1 MLTNALPCSQS
12 NDLYLEQQKRKK
24 ALAAAAEAEPDSE
37 EEEGEDEP
45 AVTSDVERPDDSDAE
60 EKEHEGGDDSDGEE
74 AKGKP
79 KGKAKSKSTSKST
92 SKKSKSKAKGK
103 GKGGSGGISMPEDW
117 PWEEAKQLFLKP
129 DVTPAEELEV
139 RFCVCLRI
147 FVFDA
152 YLVQWYLLM
161 LLFVPFPSLCLC
173 LVLSWVMQLLIFFHV
188 SLFHKQLEWKNPD
201 VDGLIQF
208 LVTEKGFKYVF
219 PGLSLVSTDCPAP
232 LLFLSLSHLCTVF
245 PSPPSLPHRLKIN
258 SEDRVRKG
266 AEKLQKFLNTK
277 QQGRL
282 DGFFTASSKPKEGST
297 SKTKGSGKGKDTSKE
312 KGGNKKRKVCCLY
325 LYRPL

>member
-1 MLTNALPCSQS
+1 MFAVQRSLPRTA
-12 NDLYLEQQKRKK
+12 EKKK

-232 LLFLSLSHLCTVF
+232 FSSCRYPTSAPYFPLLLLFLIDLKSTAKTVSAKAPKNSKSSST
-245 PSPPSLPHRLKIN
+245 PSNR
-258 SEDRVRKG
+258 
-266 AEKLQKFLNTK
+266 
-277 QQGRL
+277 
-282 DGFFTASSKPKEGST
+282 
-297 SKTKGSGKGKDTSKE
+297 
-312 KGGNKKRKVCCLY
+312 GG
-325 LYRPL
+325 